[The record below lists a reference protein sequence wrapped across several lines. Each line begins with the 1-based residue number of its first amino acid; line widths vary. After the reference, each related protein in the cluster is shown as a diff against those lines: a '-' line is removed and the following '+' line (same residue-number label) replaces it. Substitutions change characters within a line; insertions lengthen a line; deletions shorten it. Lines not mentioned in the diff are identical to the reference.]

1 MTTDH
6 KNYPALI
13 GAIAGDTIGSIYEFN
28 NTKRT
33 DFELLQP
40 GMNYTDDTLMTLAVA
55 DWLLK
60 RTPSDDDA
68 QLLTDTM
75 RRLAR
80 QYPCPMGGYGGR
92 FSNWLGSSSPKPYNS

>member
-1 MTTDH
+1 MTNEH

-40 GMNYTDDTLMTLAVA
+40 SMNYTDDSLMTLAVA
-55 DWLLK
+55 
-60 RTPSDDDA
+60 A
-68 QLLTDTM
+68 M
-75 RRLAR
+75 
-80 QYPCPMGGYGGR
+80 
-92 FSNWLGSSSPKPYNS
+92 

>member
-40 GMNYTDDTLMTLAVA
+40 SMNYTDDSLMTLAVA
-55 DWLLK
+55 DWLLN
-60 RTPSDDDA
+60 RNQNDDDVR
-68 QLLTDTM
+68 LLTNTM
-75 RRLAR
+75 RYWANK
-80 QYPCPMGGYGGR
+80 YPCPMGGYGG
-92 FSNWLGSSSPKPYNS
+92 